1 MSREIELKFDVAP
14 GAADILKRSGL
25 LAHTSPE
32 RRDQAAVYY
41 DTEAGDLRRAGFSLR
56 IRRSGDRHI
65 QTAKHKAD
73 SAAGM
78 FERSEWESPVPGF
91 DLDFDALA
99 ETPLAAV
106 LTKKRRRKLKPVVR
120 TDVHRTTWQMVRGQ
134 TQIELTLD
142 EGAIEAGEAGV
153 PVHELELELRR
164 GPASVLF
171 TLADEIADILPLR
184 IGVLSKAERGFALGQ
199 GRLGRAVKA
208 EPIRLRPEMTVGEA
222 AVAVGH
228 SCLRHFRLNE
238 AALVE
243 RADPEALHQLRVS
256 MRRLRSALVLFRSV
270 AADSKFEALREEIRW
285 FAGELDE
292 ARDLDVLA
300 QRLAAGK
307 AKRDSLPAA
316 VSEARAGAYARVEEA
331 LSSERLRRLLL
342 GLVRWLEIGNW
353 RSRDEAKKPIR
364 PFAARALGKRWRK
377 IRSEG
382 ALLRELDDERLHAL
396 RISIKKMRYA
406 AEFFSGLYLLGEVA
420 GRQEGFIAA
429 LERLQDDL
437 GALNDCVTGRELV
450 ARLDLP
456 EPEAARAAALIA
468 TGEGSRDALI
478 GSAEQAYARLL
489 RAPDYWL

>member
-14 GAADILKRSGL
+14 GAADILQRSGL
-25 LAHTSPE
+25 LAHSAPE

-106 LTKKRRRKLKPVVR
+106 MTKKRRKKLKPVVR

-134 TQIELTLD
+134 TQVELTLD
-142 EGAIEAGEAGV
+142 EGEIEAGEARV

-171 TLADEIADILPLR
+171 TLAEEIAETLPLR
-184 IGVLSKAERGFALGQ
+184 LGVLSKAERGFALGQ
-199 GRLGRAVKA
+199 GRLGRAAKA
-208 EPIRLRPEMTVGEA
+208 EPIRLRPEMTVAEA
-222 AVAVGH
+222 AAAVGH
-228 SCLRHFRLNE
+228 ACLRQFRLNE
-238 AALVE
+238 AALAE
-243 RADPEALHQLRVS
+243 RPDPEALHQLRVS

-270 AADSKFEALREEIRW
+270 AGDTKFEALREEIRW

-300 QRLAAGK
+300 DRLAADK
-307 AKRDSLPAA
+307 SDAHAVPAA
-316 VSEARAGAYARVEEA
+316 LSEARDDAYARVEDA
-331 LSSERLRRLLL
+331 LGSERLRRLMLA
-342 GLVRWLEIGNW
+342 LVRWLEIGAW
-353 RSRDEAKKPIR
+353 RSQDKAKKPVP
-364 PFAARALGKRWRK
+364 PFAAQALGKRWRK

-382 ALLRELDDERLHAL
+382 AMLRELDDERLHAL
-396 RISIKKMRYA
+396 RINIKKMRYS
-406 AEFFSGLYLLGEVA
+406 AEYFSGLYLDGEA
-420 GRQEGFIAA
+420 DRQAAFIAG
-429 LERLQDDL
+429 LERLQDQL
-437 GALNDCVTGRELV
+437 GALNDGVTGRDLV

-456 EPEAARAAALIA
+456 EPDARRAVKLLDTERDGRETLIA
-468 TGEGSRDALI
+468 
-478 GSAEQAYARLL
+478 SADQAYARLL
-489 RAPDYWL
+489 RSAEYWL